1 MIKIIICT
9 RVVATIVLAA
19 LTAATNCIAQVASV
33 SSFAPQQDH
42 FGNPAVSTERIILEP
57 HEITQL
63 RGKGYRAALVWHGS
77 SHWVNALTAGA
88 KKTFADLD
96 IKVVA
101 ETDAQYDPAKQ
112 ASDIE
117 NVMALKPHIILS
129 LVIDSSS
136 AKNTYRLAVQQGAK
150 LVLLS
155 NPIDGF
161 QPQRDYVGLVTDDMQ
176 GMGIAAAEMIRD
188 AVGGKG
194 KIGVIYHDADYYI
207 TNRRDQAFLAT
218 IKSKLNGAEHVQIA
232 IERGFTK
239 ESETSNI
246 TSAMV
251 LQNPDLKAI
260 YVAWDTAAEGV
271 IEALRSM
278 GRTDIRVVTYDLGVN
293 NLLDMAMGGSMFASI
308 SDRPY
313 EIGQAMARLGA
324 YGLLNKSAPPFTT
337 VGFDR
342 VTKNNIRAVWTSA
355 YRTDLPKILERVIA
369 Q

>member
-1 MIKIIICT
+1 MIKTIICAKA
-9 RVVATIVLAA
+9 VIALALLSLLA
-19 LTAATNCIAQVASV
+19 VTNSVAQVV
-33 SSFAPQQDH
+33 PVPPLLDH
-42 FGNPAVSTERIILEP
+42 LGNSAVDTGRIILEP

-63 RGKGYRAALVWHGS
+63 RGKGYSAALVWHGS

-88 KKTFADLD
+88 KKTFAELD

-117 NVMALKPHIILS
+117 NVMALKPNIILS
-129 LVIDSSS
+129 LVIDSAS
-136 AKNTYRLAVQQGAK
+136 AKNTYRAAVQQGAK

-194 KIGVIYHDADYYI
+194 KVGVIYHDADYFI

-218 IKSKLNGAEHVQIA
+218 IKNKRNGTGQVQIA
-232 IERGFTK
+232 VERGFTK
-239 ESETSNI
+239 ESETSSI
-246 TSAMV
+246 AAAMV

-278 GRTDIRVVTYDLGVN
+278 GRNDIHVVTHDLGVN

-324 YGLLNKSAPPFTT
+324 YGLLNKSAPPFTV
-337 VGFDR
+337 VGFDT
-342 VTKNNIRAVWTSA
+342 VTKNNIRTMWTSA
-355 YRTDLPKILERVIA
+355 YRTDLPKILARVIA